1 MLMQMCFSAADVQH
15 NRPCFALLCS
25 GLVLGYWHCCPDLPA
40 GDSGLLPFLLRS
52 HPVSQELRPSPSEA
66 QHVSLCCRSACCRNS
81 PIPLRPAL
89 ASAPPLISA
98 LSLPSQKILT
108 MIPTE
113 EEKQKIQEAQ
123 LANPDVPLGS
133 AEQFLLTLSS
143 ISELSARLQ
152 LWAFKMDYEI
162 VEKVRG
168 RQGGRGGD
176 ASEALLN
183 FSLTLLL
190 YEHIF

>member
-1 MLMQMCFSAADVQH
+1 MAAVRVTQ
-15 NRPCFALLCS
+15 
-25 GLVLGYWHCCPDLPA
+25 
-40 GDSGLLPFLLRS
+40 
-52 HPVSQELRPSPSEA
+52 Q
-66 QHVSLCCRSACCRNS
+66 
-81 PIPLRPAL
+81 PAL
-89 ASAPPLISA
+89 TLLSAP
-98 LSLPSQKILT
+98 SLMLAFCLPVQKILT

-168 RQGGRGGD
+168 STGMGGD
-176 ASEALLN
+176 SSEVLPNL
-183 FSLTLLL
+183 SLTLVLYGHVEEMVNGSLL
-190 YEHIF
+190 FPWPTKKELK

>member
-1 MLMQMCFSAADVQH
+1 MVTTAPSSFTGQGLEDFYHCRCDFSQ
-15 NRPCFALLCS
+15 
-25 GLVLGYWHCCPDLPA
+25 
-40 GDSGLLPFLLRS
+40 
-52 HPVSQELRPSPSEA
+52 
-66 QHVSLCCRSACCRNS
+66 
-81 PIPLRPAL
+81 RPAL
-89 ASAPPLISA
+89 ACLSAPPLTPA
-98 LSLPSQKILT
+98 FCLLSQKILT

-168 RQGGRGGD
+168 KRGDGV
-176 ASEALLN
+176 E
-183 FSLTLLL
+183 TLARLCF
-190 YEHIF
+190 IFP

>member
-1 MLMQMCFSAADVQH
+1 MPAFC
-15 NRPCFALLCS
+15 
-25 GLVLGYWHCCPDLPA
+25 LPM
-40 GDSGLLPFLLRS
+40 
-52 HPVSQELRPSPSEA
+52 
-66 QHVSLCCRSACCRNS
+66 
-81 PIPLRPAL
+81 
-89 ASAPPLISA
+89 
-98 LSLPSQKILT
+98 QKILT

-162 VEKVRG
+162 VEKVRE
-168 RQGGRGGD
+168 RRESGGD
-176 ASEALLN
+176 SSEALLN
-183 FSLTLLL
+183 LSVTLDILRKW
-190 YEHIF
+190 

>member
-1 MLMQMCFSAADVQH
+1 M
-15 NRPCFALLCS
+15 
-25 GLVLGYWHCCPDLPA
+25 
-40 GDSGLLPFLLRS
+40 
-52 HPVSQELRPSPSEA
+52 HPHAQPLHASQ
-66 QHVSLCCRSACCRNS
+66 
-81 PIPLRPAL
+81 PLQLTIAFYF
-89 ASAPPLISA
+89 PL
-98 LSLPSQKILT
+98 QKILT

-162 VEKVRG
+162 VEKVR
-168 RQGGRGGD
+168 
-176 ASEALLN
+176 
-183 FSLTLLL
+183 
-190 YEHIF
+190 

>member
-1 MLMQMCFSAADVQH
+1 MITF
-15 NRPCFALLCS
+15 
-25 GLVLGYWHCCPDLPA
+25 YLP
-40 GDSGLLPFLLRS
+40 L
-52 HPVSQELRPSPSEA
+52 
-66 QHVSLCCRSACCRNS
+66 
-81 PIPLRPAL
+81 
-89 ASAPPLISA
+89 
-98 LSLPSQKILT
+98 QKILT

-162 VEKVRG
+162 VEKVRWDG
-168 RQGGRGGD
+168 ESEGD
-176 ASEALLN
+176 AVP
-183 FSLTLLL
+183 SLCL
-190 YEHIF
+190 IFLCLPYYVFWLCILWK

>member
-1 MLMQMCFSAADVQH
+1 M
-15 NRPCFALLCS
+15 
-25 GLVLGYWHCCPDLPA
+25 PA
-40 GDSGLLPFLLRS
+40 F
-52 HPVSQELRPSPSEA
+52 
-66 QHVSLCCRSACCRNS
+66 C
-81 PIPLRPAL
+81 
-89 ASAPPLISA
+89 
-98 LSLPSQKILT
+98 LPSQKILT

-168 RQGGRGGD
+168 KRGG
-176 ASEALLN
+176 EAEVETVPRLCL
-183 FSLTLLL
+183 
-190 YEHIF
+190 IFP

>member
-1 MLMQMCFSAADVQH
+1 M
-15 NRPCFALLCS
+15 FAF
-25 GLVLGYWHCCPDLPA
+25 WLP
-40 GDSGLLPFLLRS
+40 
-52 HPVSQELRPSPSEA
+52 
-66 QHVSLCCRSACCRNS
+66 
-81 PIPLRPAL
+81 I
-89 ASAPPLISA
+89 
-98 LSLPSQKILT
+98 QKILT

-162 VEKVRG
+162 VEKVRKSTG
-168 RQGGRGGD
+168 MGGD
-176 ASEALLN
+176 SSEALLN
-183 FSLTLLL
+183 LSLTLVLYGHFEEMVNGSLL
-190 YEHIF
+190 FWWPSRKQLN